1 MTRKNSCYE
10 LSDEVLAAL
19 ECSPNLEPYK
29 KFRHANIYRFADHMK
44 NDKCQKCIAWFRQMD
59 KELKS
64 IRLLAEFKNRNIAES
79 SGDSLT
85 PTMIMSG
92 SFFPSL
98 WSSEGQSSGCSLTRW
113 LH

>member
-1 MTRKNSCYE
+1 MGRKKQQWE
-10 LSDEVLAAL
+10 LLEEVLAVL
-19 ECSPNLEPYK
+19 ECSPNLMPCK
-29 KFRHANIYRFADHMK
+29 KFLHANIYRFADHMK
-44 NDKCQKCIAWFRQMD
+44 NDRCKQCIAWFRQMD